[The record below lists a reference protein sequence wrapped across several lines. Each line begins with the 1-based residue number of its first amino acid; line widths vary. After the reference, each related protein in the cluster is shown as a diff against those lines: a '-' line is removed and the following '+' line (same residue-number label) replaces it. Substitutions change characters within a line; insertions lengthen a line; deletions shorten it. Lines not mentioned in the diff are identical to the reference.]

1 MSKTPY
7 LTSRFPLLILTVALM
22 TVVSGCTWVKKTP
35 EALNVRTVPADRVA
49 DCKSIGSVTT
59 NTVDSISVVNRN
71 AQTVEKEL
79 EALAQNQAAE
89 SGADTIVASTKVVN
103 GTRTF
108 AMYKCLK

>member
-7 LTSRFPLLILTVALM
+7 ITSRSSMLILTLAL
-22 TVVSGCTWVKKTP
+22 TTLASGCTWVKKTP
-35 EALNVRTVPADRVA
+35 EALNVRTVPIDRVA
-49 DCKSIGSVTT
+49 DCKSMGSVTT
-59 NTVDSISVVNRN
+59 NTVDSISVVNRS

-89 SGADTIVASTKVVN
+89 SGADTIVATTKVVN

-108 AMYKCLK
+108 AMYKCLN

>member
-1 MSKTPY
+1 MPITKF
-7 LTSRFPLLILTVALM
+7 LTSRPPLLMLTIALTV
-22 TVVSGCTWVKKTP
+22 VVGGCTWVKKTP
-35 EALNVRTVPADRVA
+35 EARNVRIVPVDRVA
-49 DCKSIGSVTT
+49 DCKSMGSVTT

-89 SGADTIVASTKVVN
+89 SGADTIVATTKVVN